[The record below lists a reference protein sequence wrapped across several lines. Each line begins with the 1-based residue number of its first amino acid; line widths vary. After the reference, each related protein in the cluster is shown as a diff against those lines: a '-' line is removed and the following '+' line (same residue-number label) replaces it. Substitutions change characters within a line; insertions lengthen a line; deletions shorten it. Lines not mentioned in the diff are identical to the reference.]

1 MLVCEIP
8 ALAVS
13 RFVMKKQIS
22 RLVAFGLLLG
32 SLLASH
38 AGRAQVFDP
47 NAPSTTRTS
56 AEILAD
62 TTERREVVV
71 TPAAKRQKAAA
82 DSAKRTERMFRAF
95 GYEGIRLTRPGKAAL
110 LAALLPGAG
119 QIYNRRWWK
128 LPLVYGALGG
138 TIAGEIFYQQRYTQ
152 FATAYNNLTNP
163 NALNNGV
170 RYRIGDEALGAQ
182 AKNFKTVDAINS
194 GIVFYRGYRDI
205 FYLYIGLAYGLQIVD
220 ALVDAHLQDFDV
232 SNDLSLHWQPQL
244 LPTPGQPGALPTN
257 PGVLFALRVR

>member
-1 MLVCEIP
+1 MKNRISHLV
-8 ALAVS
+8 S
-13 RFVMKKQIS
+13 
-22 RLVAFGLLLG
+22 FGLLLCG
-32 SLLASH
+32 LL
-38 AGRAQVFDP
+38 AGRAGHAQVLDP
-47 NAPSTTRTS
+47 TAPATRTS

-71 TPAAKRQKAAA
+71 TPTAKRQKAAA
-82 DSAKRTERMFRAF
+82 DSAKRTEHMFRAF
-95 GYEGIRLTRPGKAAL
+95 GYKGIRLTRPGKAAL
-110 LAALLPGAG
+110 LAAILPGAG
-119 QIYNRRWWK
+119 QIYNHRWWK

-138 TIAGEIFYQQRYTQ
+138 TIAGEVFYQQRYRQ
-152 FATAYNNLTNP
+152 YADAYNHIINSDYNSEAKAT
-163 NALNNGV
+163 
-170 RYRIGDEALGAQ
+170 YRIGDPQLGTQ
-182 AKNFKTVDAINS
+182 ASKATSVTGLES

-232 SNDLSLHWQPQL
+232 STDLSLHWQPQL